1 MFCVLFNQAFLLGR
15 FLKHYVLVIA
25 GEFVPDGLEK
35 CDNEVQV
42 GVIRWSTGYVS
53 QFDLSHYNNNNNNNN
68 NNIAFFPKQVGV
80 G

>member
-1 MFCVLFNQAFLLGR
+1 VFCVLFNQAFLLGR

-42 GVIRWSTGYVS
+42 GVIR
-53 QFDLSHYNNNNNNNN
+53 
-68 NNIAFFPKQVGV
+68 
-80 G
+80 